1 MAKLDGQIEVVLKT
15 MDDKLKEGRSY
26 RDINVAAF
34 ERRAEGDEKT
44 VSGYATTFD
53 QPYELYRD
61 TWDGVTYIVMEKVD
75 RNAFAD
81 TDLSDV
87 IMQYNHE
94 GRVFAR
100 TSNGTL
106 ELDPDEHG
114 LHIRAQLGGTELGRQ
129 VFEEIEGGYTTKMS
143 FGFRVGKDKRERT
156 EERDEE
162 TGVTTI
168 TVLRTILSFSKL
180 YDVSAVSLPANDA
193 TSISARS
200 FSEGVI
206 EEIKQEMLEREKRE
220 RQRKRIKILT
230 EVLK

>member
-1 MAKLDGQIEVVLKT
+1 MASLDGKIEVILKT
-15 MDDKLKEGRSY
+15 MDDKLKEGRAY
-26 RDINVAAF
+26 RDIDVAAF
-34 ERRAEGDEKT
+34 ERRSEEDGEKT
-44 VSGYATTFD
+44 VSGYATVFN

-61 TWDGVTYIVMEKVD
+61 SFDGVTYIVREQVD
-75 RNAFAD
+75 GESFRD
-81 TDLSDV
+81 TDLTDV

-106 ELDPDEHG
+106 EVDPDEHG
-114 LHIRAQLGGTELGRQ
+114 LHIRANLGGTELGRQ

-143 FGFRVGKDKRERT
+143 FGFRVGRDKRERT
-156 EERDEE
+156 EERNEE

-168 TVLRTILSFSKL
+168 TILRTILAIEKL

-200 FSEGVI
+200 YSEGVI
-206 EEIKQEMLEREKRE
+206 EEIKKEFLDREKRE
-220 RQRKRIKILT
+220 RQKKRIKILT
-230 EVLK
+230 EVL